1 MEAIWT
7 VDRLPIL
14 LTESDFVVVAAPHT
28 PETVKLFRKST
39 FELMKRTAYFINVGR
54 GATVDLDDLADSIEM
69 GVIAGAGLDVF
80 EVEPLPLN
88 HPLWRMEN
96 VIVTPHV
103 AGASPR
109 IAERHLN
116 ILIENVKRFID
127 DRPLRNIVDKS
138 RWF

>member
-1 MEAIWT
+1 
-7 VDRLPIL
+7 
-14 LTESDFVVVAAPHT
+14 
-28 PETVKLFRKST
+28 
-39 FELMKRTAYFINVGR
+39 
-54 GATVDLDDLADSIEM
+54 M

-80 EVEPLPLN
+80 EIEPLPPK

-96 VIVTPHV
+96 VIITPHV

-116 ILIENVKRFID
+116 VLMENVKRFID
-127 DRPLRNIVDKS
+127 DRPLMNIVDKS

>member
-1 MEAIWT
+1 MFTGI
-7 VDRLPIL
+7 VQGVCP
-14 LTESDFVVVAAPHT
+14 VVSCEIHAGIARVA
-28 PETVKLFRKST
+28 
-39 FELMKRTAYFINVGR
+39 
-54 GATVDLDDLADSIEM
+54 VDLDDLADSIEM